1 MVKTEFEKFTDLEQ
15 KFTNLEQ
22 KVNAMGKV
30 KPVKD
35 KKPRKPSEYN
45 IFMKKFLTDDKKK
58 NPDRTHAERFTEGA
72 KAWGLKEKS

>member
-45 IFMKKFLTDDKKK
+45 IFMKKFLMDDKKK
-58 NPDRTHAERFTEGA
+58 NPDRIHSERFAEGA
-72 KAWGLKEKS
+72 KAWKQK

>member
-1 MVKTEFEKFTDLEQ
+1 MVKSDKSDFELLEE
-15 KFTNLEQ
+15 KFTNLEL

-45 IFMKKFLTDDKKK
+45 IFMKKFLSDDKKA
-58 NPDRTHAERFTEGA
+58 NPDRKHAERFTEGA
-72 KAWGLKEKS
+72 KAWKQK

>member
-1 MVKTEFEKFTDLEQ
+1 MVKSDKSDFELLEQ

-45 IFMKKFLTDDKKK
+45 IFMKKFLMDDKKK
-58 NPDRTHAERFTEGA
+58 NPDRIHSERFAEGA
-72 KAWGLKEKS
+72 KAWKEK